1 MEYSGQQTVDGG
13 YILVGWTKSKG
24 SGGADIWLVKTNA
37 NGVKQWEKTF
47 GGNGND
53 WSRCVQQ
60 THDGGYILIGYK
72 FTAQ

>member
-53 WSRCVQQ
+53 WSRCV
-60 THDGGYILIGYK
+60 
-72 FTAQ
+72 